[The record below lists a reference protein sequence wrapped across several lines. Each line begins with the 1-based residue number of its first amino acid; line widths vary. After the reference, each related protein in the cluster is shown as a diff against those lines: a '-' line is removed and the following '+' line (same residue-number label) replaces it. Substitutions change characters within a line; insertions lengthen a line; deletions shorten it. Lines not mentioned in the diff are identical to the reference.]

1 VALETRLKDTSAGGG
16 VTPASGLSNPVTIP
30 TGGTGET
37 SAQNA
42 INALTQVAAA
52 TNEQVLTKD
61 TATGNATFKN
71 ASGGN
76 FTASGNVVYLTVTT
90 NFLAVGRSSQ
100 ISTEKVVIDGST
112 DIIQTII
119 RAFSTQ
125 TVNIFEVRKS
135 DNTVN
140 FAVTNTGGI
149 VVGGTG
155 VSIGSNSANVALSMS
170 NAFAEKV
177 VTLTDSTT
185 PALDAS
191 LGNIFYLSATSN
203 ATIGIPSN
211 ATSGQKIIIRHFA
224 SGAARSIALNTSA
237 TGFRYGTDIPVTAI
251 TVTSS
256 DTMAYIGA
264 IYNSVDSFWDVVA
277 YSRGF

>member
-1 VALETRLKDTSAGGG
+1 MALETRLKDTSAGGG

-52 TNEQVLTKD
+52 SAEQVLTKD
-61 TATGNATFKN
+61 TGTGNATFKN

-76 FTASGNVVYLTVTT
+76 FTASGSVVYLTATS
-90 NFLAVGRSSQ
+90 NFLAVGRTSQ
-100 ISTEKVVIDGST
+100 IGTEKVVVDGST

-155 VSIGSNSANVALSMS
+155 VTIGSNSANVSLSMS
-170 NAFAEKV
+170 SAFVEKV
-177 VTLTDSTT
+177 VTLSDVFA

-191 LGNIFYLSATSN
+191 LGNIFYLSSTTN
-203 ATIGIPSN
+203 ATIAVPTN
-211 ATSGQKIIIRHFA
+211 ATSGQKIIIRHLA
-224 SGAARSIALNTSA
+224 SGAARTLSLNTGSL
-237 TGFRYGTDIPVTAI
+237 GFRYGTDITAL
-251 TVTSS
+251 TSTSS
-256 DTMAYIGA
+256 GKMDYIGA
-264 IYNSVDSFWDVVA
+264 IYNAVGSSWDVCA